1 MNMKT
6 PRTALEALYAEILGD
21 LTRIIERVEA
31 LPQVLSTAS
40 EGLAL
45 SSSTLD
51 AASERF
57 RVSAGEFTDKA
68 RIALSAQLDQKARE
82 AALAATAELQEMVQ
96 EQVREAFAT
105 TVRADVSELVAALKA
120 AASEHSKLARKR
132 KVELVALSFGTAV
145 CTAAIVIAALRM
157 L

>member
-31 LPQVLSTAS
+31 LPGVLGAAS
-40 EGLAL
+40 EELAS

-57 RVSAGEFTDKA
+57 RASVGEFTDKA

-82 AALAATAELQEMVQ
+82 AAIAATAELQEMVQ
-96 EQVREAFAT
+96 AQVREAFAT
-105 TVRADVSELVAALKA
+105 TVRADVSELVAALRA
-120 AASEHSKLARKR
+120 AASEQSKSARR
-132 KVELVALSFGTAV
+132 RTAELVAVSLGTAV
-145 CTAAIVIAALRM
+145 CTAAMVIVAVRM